1 MFSNLKQTAKAVLN
15 KREAYIANAKPYAD
29 KAISYAKDNP
39 SEVMM
44 GIMALLLM
52 DIESD
57 IDDLEEHTAI
67 SAADFHDYRTR

>member
-1 MFSNLKQTAKAVLN
+1 MFSNLKQTMQAFLT
-15 KREAYIANAKPYAD
+15 KREAYIANCKPYAE

-57 IDDLEEHTAI
+57 IDDLEDHTAI